1 MGLLGG
7 LSMAFVVST
16 PLTAQALESQVFGY
30 SAESS
35 SNDINAK

>member
-7 LSMAFVVST
+7 LSMAFALSIH
-16 PLTAQALESQVFGY
+16 PIAQALESQVFGC
-30 SAESS
+30 SVESS